1 LALWISGNDNLKIE
15 RIVQDINFWKFEMEP
30 KLVQFYSIECI
41 LPELVDP
48 RHTRNMKIR
57 DPPYILQAIKDKQK
71 EIRNYFFSFGFSGNT
86 I

>member
-1 LALWISGNDNLKIE
+1 
-15 RIVQDINFWKFEMEP
+15 MEP
-30 KLVQFYSIECI
+30 KLVQFYMECI

-57 DPPYILQAIKDKQK
+57 DPPYILQAIKDKDCV
-71 EIRNYFFSFGFSGNT
+71 IISVNLFL

>member
-1 LALWISGNDNLKIE
+1 
-15 RIVQDINFWKFEMEP
+15 MEP
-30 KLVQFYSIECI
+30 KLVQFYMECI
-41 LPELVDP
+41 LPKLVDP
-48 RHTRNMKIR
+48 RHTRNMKKR